1 MRTESQNAMILRYL
15 QERGTITS
23 AEAYSYFACSRLA
36 SRICD
41 LRKKGYNIT
50 ATRKTGR
57 NRYGNP
63 CTYAEYRLEE

>member
-1 MRTESQNAMILRYL
+1 MRTESQNTMILRYL
-15 QERGTITS
+15 QERGSITQ

-41 LRKKGYNIT
+41 LRKKGHNIT
-50 ATRKTGR
+50 KVMKSGK

-63 CTYAEYRLEE
+63 CNFAEYRLEE